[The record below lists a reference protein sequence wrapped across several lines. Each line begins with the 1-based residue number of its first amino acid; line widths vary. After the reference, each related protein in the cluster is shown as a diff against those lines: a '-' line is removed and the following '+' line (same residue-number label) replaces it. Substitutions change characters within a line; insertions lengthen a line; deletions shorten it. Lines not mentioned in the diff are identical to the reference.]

1 MRLRVEVDGSIDSAQ
16 VDSDIRDRFVSELHR
31 EDCASLRLIDIRSA
45 KIADT
50 TTNFWN
56 WACVYADDTIS
67 HERIEAGS
75 ITKYGNTYTIDARG
89 NAGAWDGRAVDEL
102 ARSLAL

>member
-1 MRLRVEVDGSIDSAQ
+1 LRVVAL
-16 VDSDIRDRFVSELHR
+16 DRHPQR
-31 EDCASLRLIDIRSA
+31 EDRGHD
-45 KIADT
+45 
-50 TTNFWN
+50 
-56 WACVYADDTIS
+56 VYADDTIS